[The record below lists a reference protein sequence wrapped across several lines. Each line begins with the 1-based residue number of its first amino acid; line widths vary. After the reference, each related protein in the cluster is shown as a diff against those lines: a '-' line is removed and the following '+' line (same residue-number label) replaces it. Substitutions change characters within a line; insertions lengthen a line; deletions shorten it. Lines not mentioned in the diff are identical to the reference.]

1 MQPTPW
7 RPSRDLAVTGLS
19 GVIGT
24 VVVLVVGLIALGPV
38 TWRARKDAKAEIAG
52 WHGWA
57 ACSVSLSAFVLRDA
71 TEFGSTFLSR
81 STGAALSLVAGV
93 AAFGALHLL
102 SEQGSPGFQR
112 IREAIEAIL
121 IAGSVCVTAWV
132 VFVGDLVAASG
143 RRSFDTFLLVALP
156 VGAAAIAAYALQAVA
171 RTPPGRRSSLLSYAG
186 GTVAIFVAEALVAV
200 DRLHPGTPHG
210 RKPGTLVFTALG
222 YALVA
227 LSATQRTTA
236 PLTRVRTGRESRLRW
251 TLWLLPSSSALA
263 FALPRLRQGIADPT
277 LLILAGALCAVHL
290 VHEWF
295 IVVENHRLVAELD
308 VRVAERTDA
317 LAAREDYYRG
327 LFEHSTDIVA
337 VVGPDYRFRDHTPS
351 LVTVLGWHHE
361 DLREIRVDELLTGQG
376 AFDALEAYRR
386 IFEEHSRFEAV
397 HDRLLHADGTWR
409 DVEIHLANH
418 LDDPAIQGI
427 VSTTRDITDRRRLES
442 ELLHQAFHDPLTGL
456 ANRALFRTTLERSF
470 EIAAAHRHTVAVL
483 LLDLDGFKAVNDT
496 LGHSAGDQV
505 LRIFAD
511 RMRGIV
517 RVEDT
522 LARLGGDEFALL
534 LEPGVD
540 PGVVANR
547 LVAELSLPVVLDGNL
562 LELSASVGIAD
573 TRHAST
579 VDDLLRN
586 ADVAMYA
593 AKQDPHSASVRFDPS
608 MHERSAR
615 RLQLLAD
622 LRGAI
627 DREEFEVWLQPI
639 VQLADGA
646 PRGFEALVRWAHP
659 TEGILYPGDFVPI
672 AEESGLIDEIGD
684 MVLRRAVTEAAPVL
698 KANGW
703 YVSVNVSTRQLD
715 STQLLVTTQELL
727 RTTGLP
733 PEQLVLEITES
744 AVMSDPET
752 ALLRLERLA
761 RVGVKIAL
769 DDFGTGYSSLGVLS
783 KFPFKVLKVD
793 RTFVRALHDD
803 AASAT
808 ALLSAIDEIG
818 RALDLTIVA
827 EGIETDEERSSLL
840 ALGYEFGQGY
850 FFSRAIPAAEA
861 LRAASASLTP
871 AVASLF

>member
-1 MQPTPW
+1 MVVNPTSI
-7 RPSRDLAVTGLS
+7 R
-19 GVIGT
+19 
-24 VVVLVVGLIALGPV
+24 LVVGLVALSFV
-38 TWRARKDAKAEIAG
+38 VWRAQKEALAKADGSTG
-52 WHGWA
+52 WVL
-57 ACSVSLSAFVLRDA
+57 CSVSLGAFVLRDG
-71 TEFGSTFLSR
+71 TGFSSNFVWR
-81 STGAALSLVAGV
+81 SAGAALAVVAGG
-93 AAFGALHLL
+93 AAFGALFLL
-102 SEQGSPGFQR
+102 SAQGSPTFQR

-121 IAGSVCVTAWV
+121 IAGGVCVTAWV
-132 VFVGDLVAASG
+132 VSIGDLVAASALG
-143 RRSFDTFLLVALP
+143 SVDKFLLVASP
-156 VGAAAIAAYALQAVA
+156 VGAAAIAAYALQVVM
-171 RTPPGRRSSLLSYAG
+171 RTPPGARSSLMSYAG
-186 GTVAIFVAEALVAV
+186 GTAAIFVAEVIVAV
-200 DRLHPGTPHG
+200 DRLQPGASNDRPTM
-210 RKPGTLVFTALG
+210 TLVLSMIG
-222 YALVA
+222 YALFA
-227 LSATQRTTA
+227 LGATQPTTV
-236 PLTRVRTGRESRLRW
+236 PQTRLPTGRGSRLRW

-263 FALPRLRQGIADPT
+263 FALPRLRPGIADPT
-277 LLILAGALCAVHL
+277 LLTIAGALIAVHL
-290 VHEWF
+290 VHQWF
-295 IVVENHRLVAELD
+295 MVVENHRLVADLD
-308 VRVAERTDA
+308 RRVAERTQE
-317 LAAREDYYRG
+317 LTAREVYYRG
-327 LFEHSTDIVA
+327 LFEHSTDVVA

-351 LVTVLGWHHE
+351 LTTVLGWRPE
-361 DLREIRVDELLTGQG
+361 ELENIRIDELLTGQG
-376 AFDALEAYRR
+376 AFEALDAYRR
-386 IFEEHSRFEAV
+386 IFEENSRSEAV

-418 LDDPAIQGI
+418 LDDPVVQGVI
-427 VSTTRDITDRRRLES
+427 ATTRDITSRRRLES

-456 ANRALFRTTLERSF
+456 ANRALFRTTLERSV
-470 EIAAAHRHTVAVL
+470 EIAAAHHHTVAVL

-522 LARLGGDEFALL
+522 LARLGGDEFAILV
-534 LEPGVD
+534 EPGAD
-540 PGVVANR
+540 PGLVAKR
-547 LVAELSLPVVLDGNL
+547 VVAELSQPVALEGNL

-593 AKQDPHSASVRFDPS
+593 AKQDSGTASVRFDPS

-615 RLQLLAD
+615 RLQLLTD

-627 DREEFEVWLQPI
+627 ERKEFEVWLQPI
-639 VQLADGA
+639 VNLADGMA
-646 PRGFEALVRWAHP
+646 RGFEGLVRWAHP

-672 AEESGLIDEIGD
+672 AEESGLIDVIGD
-684 MVLRRAVTEAAPVL
+684 MVLRRAVTEAAPLL

-715 STQLLVTTQELL
+715 TTQLLVTVQELL

-733 PEQLVLEITES
+733 AEQLVLEITES

-752 ALLRLERLA
+752 ALIRLERLA
-761 RVGVKIAL
+761 RIGVRIAL

-783 KFPFKVLKVD
+783 KFPFKLLKVD

-840 ALGYEFGQGY
+840 ALGYSYGQG
-850 FFSRAIPAAEA
+850 FLFSRAIPAAEA
-861 LRAASASLTP
+861 LRAASSSFMP
-871 AVASLF
+871 APAAAGVRP

>member
-1 MQPTPW
+1 M
-7 RPSRDLAVTGLS
+7 AGL
-19 GVIGT
+19 VEVNAALIHH
-24 VVVLVVGLIALGPV
+24 VVGLVALGFV
-38 TWRARKDAKAEIAG
+38 IWRARKEARAKADG
-52 WHGWA
+52 WPGWVL
-57 ACSVSLSAFVLRDA
+57 CSASLGAFVLRDV
-71 TEFGSTFLSR
+71 TELGSSLPWRVVS
-81 STGAALSLVAGV
+81 AALAVVAGGI
-93 AAFGALHLL
+93 AFGALHLL
-102 SEQGSPGFQR
+102 SEKGSPNFQA
-112 IREAIEAIL
+112 IREAIEGVL
-121 IAGSVCVTAWV
+121 IAGGVCVTAWV
-132 VFVGDLVAASG
+132 VFLGDLVEASDLG
-143 RRSFDTFLLVALP
+143 SVDKFLLVASP
-156 VGAAAIAAYALQAVA
+156 VGAAAVAAYAVQVVL
-171 RTPPGRRSSLLSYAG
+171 RTPPGGRTSLMSYAG
-186 GTVAIFVAEALVAV
+186 GTAAIFVAEAFVAV
-200 DRLHPGTPHG
+200 HRLQPGAPNG
-210 RKPGTLVFTALG
+210 RQLVTLVLSMLG
-222 YALVA
+222 YALFA
-227 LSATQRTTA
+227 LGATRPTTV
-236 PLTRVRTGRESRLRW
+236 PQTRLPTGRGSRLRW
-251 TLWLLPSSSALA
+251 TLWLLPSSAALA
-263 FALPRLRQGIADPT
+263 FALPRLRPGVADPT
-277 LLILAGALCAVHL
+277 LLTIAGALIVVHL
-290 VHEWF
+290 AHQWF
-295 IVVENHRLVAELD
+295 TVVENHRLVVDLD
-308 VRVAERTDA
+308 RRVAERTSE
-317 LAAREDYYRG
+317 LAAREVYYRG
-327 LFEHSTDIVA
+327 LFEHSTDVVA

-351 LVTVLGWHHE
+351 LRTVLGWRPE
-361 DLREIRVDELLTGQG
+361 DLDNIRVDDLLTGLG
-376 AFDALEAYRR
+376 AFDALDAYRR
-386 IFEEHSRFEAV
+386 IFDDNSRFEAV
-397 HDRLLHADGTWR
+397 HDRLLHADGNWR

-418 LDDPAIQGI
+418 LDDPVVQGVI
-427 VSTTRDITDRRRLES
+427 ATTRDITDRRRLET

-456 ANRALFRTTLERSF
+456 ANRALFRTTLERSV

-511 RMRGIV
+511 RMRGIA

-522 LARLGGDEFALL
+522 LARLGGDEFAILV
-534 LEPGVD
+534 EPGVD

-547 LVAELSLPVVLDGNL
+547 LVAELKQPVVLDGNL

-593 AKQDPHSASVRFDPS
+593 AKQDPDTAAVRFDPS

-627 DREEFEVWLQPI
+627 DRKEFEVWLQPI

-646 PRGFEALVRWAHP
+646 PCGFEALVRWAHP

-684 MVLRRAVTEAAPVL
+684 MVLRRAVTEASPTL

-703 YVSVNVSTRQLD
+703 YVSVNVSTRQLE
-715 STQLLVTTQELL
+715 STQLLATTQELL
-727 RTTGLP
+727 RATGLP
-733 PEQLVLEITES
+733 AEQLVLEITES

-752 ALLRLERLA
+752 ALIRLERLS
-761 RVGVKIAL
+761 RLGVRIAL

-793 RTFVRALHDD
+793 RTFVRALHED

-827 EGIETDEERSSLL
+827 EGIETDEERTSLL
-840 ALGYEFGQGY
+840 ALGYAYGQG
-850 FFSRAIPAAEA
+850 FLFSRAIPAAEA
-861 LRAASASLTP
+861 LRAASASFSP